1 MTRLR
6 NSMPLPLSNLL
17 GVFESLWPVS
27 GAEEWD
33 RPGLATGS
41 VRQDIT
47 TALLC
52 VDVTLGVLS
61 EAKEQGCELV
71 ISHHPLLLKAVNFLS
86 ENQLKGELVSFAV
99 KNSIAIFSAHT
110 NADIVIDGVS
120 DVLAQQLGLAN
131 TTPLIATGN
140 GIGHGRIGKLKRP
153 QSLSEYAKLVA
164 SFLPYTNAPIRV
176 AGDLSRVI
184 ETVAVVGGA
193 GDSFIP
199 AAQELGADL
208 LVTSDLRH
216 HVVLDAVSDP
226 ANPLALIDISHFAAE
241 SLWLKPTQTTLSKL
255 IPEVSF
261 VVSQISTDPW
271 SMSVQGRSRSEG

>member
-140 GIGHGRIGKLKRP
+140 GIGHGRIGKLKKP

-164 SFLPYTNAPIRV
+164 SFLPDTNAPIRV

-271 SMSVQGRSRSEG
+271 SMSVQGRGSSEG